1 MWTQIRHE
9 PSSSRAAEIASSKS
23 RALVGSI
30 VNVGSARRSRRPL
43 ILHRGTVGRR
53 GPRAPRPG
61 SKPRRRPRSIISA
74 SSTSRATS
82 GRPSR
87 RATTARPRARP
98 FRLGAGVTTTRS
110 PMATLRSRLRASR
123 GPGPKNGSATKN
135 FPRRCTTATR
145 VPAGAAVGA
154 TLTSVQRRRCA
165 PRPRAPHPG
174 SCADCPARRHWA
186 RFPPPRGRRR
196 RRGCARWA

>member
-30 VNVGSARRSRRPL
+30 VNVGSARRSRRPSSCT
-43 ILHRGTVGRR
+43 GA
-53 GPRAPRPG
+53 PSAARASRSTAG

-98 FRLGAGVTTTRS
+98 FRLGAGATTTRS

-123 GPGPKNGSATKN
+123 GPVPKNGSATKN

-145 VPAGAAVGA
+145 VPGGAAVGT